1 MGTVNGLRRHSRW
14 LLLAF
19 GIIGAAAQAQAQAQ
33 AQTPSRA
40 PAQGRAAPAFREPVT
55 LASKDGVLEVRLTA
69 HQSAA
74 RLDTSAVPVKNALLF
89 GYTLVQGTASDGVAA
104 ARDVYPAPTLQVA
117 PGETLVIHLENGLKD
132 LTVRDFYDPNYAARG
147 AAVPLDP
154 APLSESP
161 INLHTHGLHVSP
173 RGNSDNVLLHM
184 PAGTANTYVYRIPV
198 DHPQG
203 AYWYHPHLHTLTAA
217 HVYFGL
223 AGLLTIGRADGN
235 LPVVTQ
241 QAIPIRN
248 MALQYNFVFDR
259 QGPAPQFNNA
269 NWPQFVSTLEPP
281 APGALAAGT
290 YRPVLAPVNFMQAR
304 PGTQFATV
312 WYAGPLSINNMRGR
326 FQFIP
331 NSLQS
336 FTAAAG
342 SAGNVPA
349 DPARPD
355 HLRDVQFTVN
365 GQFQP
370 TLRSKPGQTEIWV
383 LSNISDIAYMNVR
396 LTETAT
402 GRHPK
407 IAILGQ
413 DGNPSP
419 VVRYPTDEDGTRLLI
434 PPASR
439 FAIAVTMPE
448 TGDLVL
454 EMPPLGGGARTQN
467 APGIL
472 YTANGTENPPAV
484 LGTLSVAPSA
494 VSYFDGF
501 FFFPTQVLARAV
513 PDGGQ
518 LTKKDTTK
526 GTTTVFREGEPL
538 VAGAPFDDLS
548 RLTPDLTRRILIN
561 GGFLNDLASTD
572 DPKTFIYA
580 FDSGAFPNVPLIQP
594 RLGSVEEWAFS
605 NINND
610 EHPIHVHVNDFQLVA
625 MSDPTVD
632 LTLGPLMQGLDNVN
646 VPAPNLG
653 PEESVIQPGT
663 LSIRTRFLDYAGLFV
678 MHCHRLNHEDNGLMA
693 LVNIIPAVSTYAVAI
708 PGGPGRAASVRVFD
722 NNGDRLLATVTPFPG
737 FEGTVNVAMGDVDG
751 DGVYDLVVGAGAG
764 RAPEVAVFSGG
775 AGKGGAGQGAAT
787 FTRELA
793 RFRAFDAGAT
803 GGVSVAVA
811 QIDGT
816 TADNIIAGSGPGVRS
831 EVKVFRSTLLPLGWA
846 PALFSSFSPYGEDR
860 SGVTLG
866 TGFVDFA
873 TGRQSIVTAP
883 GPGAPARVKVFAFPL
898 LSPIGA
904 ATPVA
909 LSPPAPAPATPIPAA
924 LAPFGDICRG
934 NVDRF
939 EPVISA
945 EFSPFGDDYKGG
957 VSLATGWL
965 AGVLG
970 GAERI
975 VVGQLDGGTVKVF
988 SSGSAL
994 DGGPV
999 MYLHSAAAHPQVAF
1013 GEMASLQPFGAGGRG
1028 LSVATTSTTEG
1039 ADLLVSAPPEGGRP
1053 AKVLRFHM
1061 VRPAPSAR
1069 QLEARRV
1076 GETEVASTGRIT
1088 LGGD

>member
-1 MGTVNGLRRHSRW
+1 MEQADGTRRRLGW
-14 LLLAF
+14 VLVAF
-19 GIIGAAAQAQAQAQ
+19 TVIGAAALA
-33 AQTPSRA
+33 PVRA
-40 PAQGRAAPAFREPVT
+40 EAQGRASPAFREPVT

-69 HQSAA
+69 HQGAV
-74 RLDTSAVPVKNALLF
+74 RLDTAAAPVKNALLF
-89 GYTLVQGTASDGVAA
+89 GYALVQGTASNGVASA
-104 ARDVYPAPTLQVA
+104 NDVYPAPTLRVA

-132 LTVRDFYDPNYAARG
+132 LTIRDFYDPDYAARG
-147 AAVPLDP
+147 AAVPLHP
-154 APLSESP
+154 APLLESP

-184 PAGTANTYVYRIPV
+184 AAGTANTYVYRIPA

-217 HVYFGL
+217 HVYYGL

-235 LPVVTQ
+235 LPAVTR

-259 QGPAPQFNNA
+259 QGASPQFNNA

-290 YRPVLAPVNFMQAR
+290 YRPVLAPVNFTKAKA
-304 PGTQFATV
+304 GTQFATV
-312 WYAGPLSINNMRGR
+312 WYSGPLSINNMRGR

-331 NSLQS
+331 NNLQT

-349 DPARPD
+349 DPALPD

-370 TLRSKPGQTEIWV
+370 TLRSQPGQTEIWV

-419 VVRYPTDEDGTRLLI
+419 AVRYPTDEDGTRLLI

-448 TGDLVL
+448 TGDLLL
-454 EMPPLGGGARTQN
+454 EMPPLGGGARTVN

-472 YTANGTENPPAV
+472 YTANGTDNPPAV

-513 PDGGQ
+513 PDGA
-518 LTKKDTTK
+518 K
-526 GTTTVFREGEPL
+526 GTTTPFREGEPL
-538 VAGAPFDDLS
+538 NAGAPFEDLS
-548 RLTPDLTRRILIN
+548 KLTPDLTRRILIN

-632 LTLGPLMQGLDNVN
+632 VTLGPLMQGLDNVN

-693 LVNIIPAVSTYAVAI
+693 LVNIIPAVSSYAVAI

-722 NNGDRLLATVTPFPG
+722 NNGDRLMATVTPFPG

-751 DGVYDLVVGAGAG
+751 DGIYDLVVGAGAG
-764 RAPEVAVFSGG
+764 RAPEVAVFSG
-775 AGKGGAGQGAAT
+775 AATKGGAP
-787 FTRELA
+787 FTKELA
-793 RFRAFDAGAT
+793 RFRAFDAAAT

-816 TADNIIAGSGPGVRS
+816 TADNIIAASGPGARS

-846 PALFSSFSPYGEDR
+846 PALFSSFSPYGDDR
-860 SGVTLG
+860 SGVTVS
-866 TGFVDFA
+866 TGFVDFS

-883 GPGAPARVKVFAFPL
+883 GPGVPARVKVFAFPL
-898 LSPIGA
+898 LSPMGA
-904 ATPVA
+904 ATAVA
-909 LSPPAPAPATPIPAA
+909 LPAAVPATPIPAA
-924 LAPFGDICRG
+924 LSPFGDICRG

-939 EPVISA
+939 EPVTTA

-975 VVGQLDGGTVKVF
+975 VVGQIDGGAVKVF

-994 DGGPV
+994 DGGPA
-999 MYLHSAAAHPQVAF
+999 MYLHSAAAHPAVTF
-1013 GEMASLQPFGAGGRG
+1013 GEMATLQPFGAGGRG

-1039 ADLLVSAPPEGGRP
+1039 ADLLVSAPAEGERP
-1053 AKVLRFHM
+1053 AKVVRFHM
-1061 VRPAPSAR
+1061 VRPGPSAK
-1069 QLEARRV
+1069 QLEARLV
-1076 GETEVASTGRIT
+1076 GEAEVAGAGPIT